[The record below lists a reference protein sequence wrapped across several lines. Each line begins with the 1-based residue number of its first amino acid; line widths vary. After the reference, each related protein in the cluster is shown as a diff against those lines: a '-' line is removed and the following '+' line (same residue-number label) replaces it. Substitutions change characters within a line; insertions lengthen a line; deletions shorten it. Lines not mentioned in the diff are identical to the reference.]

1 MEASRRLRNGEAFGE
16 TPGTCRKITRRALR
30 SARNA
35 ALSERTL
42 PKLSL
47 ERTGKSNE
55 RVSLAFSPDGVRKAT
70 SRCRLARRADDSN
83 TTYLCLPVGRLVG
96 RAAPLLAAGLG
107 ARVTAVLGPRLLA
120 KGFAAPRA
128 EDPGTDAR
136 AEEAGLITCSSS
148 CQTFSVH
155 PFFVIVTVLGQVFIL
170 SLHKISVC
178 LGRTLFFGS
187 QGRQ

>member
-1 MEASRRLRNGEAFGE
+1 MGRSRTATPEDPSEKAPGEAGSHQSKLKSIKNGERRTVEASRRLRNGEAFGE

-42 PKLSL
+42 PKLGL

-83 TTYLCLPVGRLVG
+83 TTYLCPPVGRARAG
-96 RAAPLLAAGLG
+96 RLRCWRPGS
-107 ARVTAVLGPRLLA
+107 ARASQPSWVLGCWRRASRLL
-120 KGFAAPRA
+120 GLRTQEWTLAPRK
-128 EDPGTDAR
+128 P
-136 AEEAGLITCSSS
+136 
-148 CQTFSVH
+148 V
-155 PFFVIVTVLGQVFIL
+155 
-170 SLHKISVC
+170 
-178 LGRTLFFGS
+178 
-187 QGRQ
+187 

>member
-1 MEASRRLRNGEAFGE
+1 MTA
-16 TPGTCRKITRRALR
+16 TPRTCAHPWDARGPGG
-30 SARNA
+30 SAA
-35 ALSERTL
+35 
-42 PKLSL
+42 
-47 ERTGKSNE
+47 G
-55 RVSLAFSPDGVRKAT
+55 G
-70 SRCRLARRADDSN
+70 
-83 TTYLCLPVGRLVG
+83 
-96 RAAPLLAAGLG
+96 GLG

-128 EDPGTDAR
+128 EDPGMDAR
-136 AEEAGLITCSSS
+136 AEEVGLITRSSS